1 MVTRPDR
8 AIGPETRKGVAM
20 PGNVHPVT
28 DEREA
33 LLSYLAQQR
42 YVLRLAAH
50 GLDDDQARA
59 TPTPSPL
66 CVGGLIK
73 HLTSV
78 ERFWMDVV
86 LERVGGAG
94 SEPADGSES
103 HEDSF
108 RLGPDE
114 SLTGALEEYAA
125 AALETEE
132 VVASIAD
139 LGWPVQIPHE
149 VPWFPKDVDAWS
161 LRWVLLH
168 LIEETARHAG
178 HADII
183 REAIDGATAF
193 PLMAAVESWP
203 ANPWIKP
210 WAAKSLETTS
220 RT

>member
-1 MVTRPDR
+1 MPPEKCAYALARYSRSPDS
-8 AIGPETRKGVAM
+8 I
-20 PGNVHPVT
+20 
-28 DEREA
+28 RE
-33 LLSYLAQQR
+33 SIDWVRSHDSQ
-42 YVLRLAAH
+42 
-50 GLDDDQARA
+50 
-59 TPTPSPL
+59 
-66 CVGGLIK
+66 K
-73 HLTSV
+73 
-78 ERFWMDVV
+78 F
-86 LERVGGAG
+86 LE
-94 SEPADGSES
+94 
-103 HEDSF
+103 SF
-108 RLGPDE
+108 YFQYGH
-114 SLTGALEEYAA
+114 
-125 AALETEE
+125 
-132 VVASIAD
+132 ASIAD